1 MPHLLELVLT
11 GSPNVTQFFTE
22 LTVLQYSVE
31 SEQNIVSLLIT
42 VDCVNITLRVF
53 WLSPQMLLSLK
64 LSQAEEMNADWNTE
78 EVSDLTIEQGFVQ
91 VARF

>member
-11 GSPNVTQFFTE
+11 GSPNVTQIFTE